1 MTGTAVKEKV
11 EKRISFHLHPY
22 RYEQRTHAVLKSDN
36 LGRKRRYIMGVTSG
50 MKLDGHG
57 ERMTK
62 ACIDYM
68 HQQGKSGSILL
79 YEGQHGVTFTDDL
92 GILVESYVTPM
103 GEWVTEYRLYDEFDP
118 FPANGRTVERADKL
132 WRQITGS
139 PPYVDKE
146 GNPAPLQ
153 KGFSIEG
160 YIPIGSIL
168 QMDENGGQR
177 VIDRVEIDGVLVTP
191 RPAYEDSAITA
202 IYKALGE
209 LPPGRAEIVAEK
221 IRNSLNEKISLGRKT
236 RNYYAQ
242 RSELD
247 DYFNDSIEEII
258 RNGREIAERLDIL
271 FEEYKGVLKNL
282 LLENVDILGPSDG
295 TQKPVN
301 TTGDSH
307 REQFT
312 GVLKTVHSTLTR
324 YARHLLA
331 TLPKE

>member
-1 MTGTAVKEKV
+1 MTGTAVRDKV

-22 RYEQRTHAVLKSDN
+22 QFDKRTHAVLKSDN

-50 MKLDGHG
+50 MKTDGHG

-62 ACIDYM
+62 PCIDYM
-68 HQQGKSGSILL
+68 HEQAKAGTILL

-103 GEWVTEYRLYDEFDP
+103 GEWVTEYRLYDEFDNFTP
-118 FPANGRTVERADKL
+118 NSRTVERADKL
-132 WRQITGS
+132 WRQITGA
-139 PPYVDKE
+139 PPYVDEE
-146 GNPAPLQ
+146 GNPRPLQ

-160 YIPIGSIL
+160 YIPLGCIL
-168 QMDENGGQR
+168 HMDENGGQR

-191 RPAYEDSAITA
+191 RPAYEDSMITA
-202 IYKALGE
+202 VYKALGE
-209 LPPGRAEIVAEK
+209 MPPYLPAIVARE
-221 IRNSLNEKISLGRKT
+221 IRKSLQERISLGRKS

-247 DYFNDSIEEII
+247 DYFNDAIEEII
-258 RNGREIAERLDIL
+258 RNGREIEQRLDIL
-271 FEEYKGVLKNL
+271 FGEYSGVLKKL

-301 TTGDSH
+301 TGESYRDQYISVIKNV
-307 REQFT
+307 Q
-312 GVLKTVHSTLTR
+312 GTLMR
-324 YARHLLA
+324 YANHILS